1 MNTKRIV
8 EMILLLVVVF
18 GVGIFSGKV
27 LYDKVN
33 EKDSV
38 KEVKLDNNKESK
50 NDTKTKNEESSG
62 YSLKEIAPLFDG
74 YLSVFKRGL
83 ATFIEAEDGS
93 FSDLDYAFFASQCCS
108 YASVDV
114 VKEELYKYFN
124 VNSFDLD
131 KANEEAKKSFRFIN
145 NFVELYEKDYRFTE
159 PPVDYNLTV
168 LRNPDVSMDGEY
180 YVVTYDIY
188 YASSLETGNNTSS
201 GKRKFYLKYNKD
213 TGNYNI
219 VKIFSNYN

>member
-1 MNTKRIV
+1 MKKIL

-18 GVGIFSGKV
+18 GIGIFSGKV

-33 EKDSV
+33 GKDNV
-38 KEVKLDNNKESK
+38 KEVKVNNDKESK
-50 NDTKTKNEESSG
+50 NDIKTKDEESSG
-62 YSLKEIAPLFDG
+62 NSLQELTSLFDG

-83 ATFIEAEDGS
+83 ATYIEAEDGN
-93 FSDLDYAFFASQCCS
+93 FNDLDYAFFASQCCS
-108 YASVDV
+108 YSSVDI
-114 VKEELYKYFN
+114 VKDELYKYFN

-131 KANEEAKKSFRFIN
+131 KANEDAKKNFRFIN
-145 NFVELYEKDYRFTE
+145 NFVNLYEKSYTFTE

-168 LRNPDVSMDGEY
+168 LKNPKMSMDGEY

-188 YASSLETGNNTSS
+188 YVSSLETDNNTSS
-201 GKRKFYLKYNKD
+201 GVRKFYLKYNKD
-213 TGNYNI
+213 TNNYNI